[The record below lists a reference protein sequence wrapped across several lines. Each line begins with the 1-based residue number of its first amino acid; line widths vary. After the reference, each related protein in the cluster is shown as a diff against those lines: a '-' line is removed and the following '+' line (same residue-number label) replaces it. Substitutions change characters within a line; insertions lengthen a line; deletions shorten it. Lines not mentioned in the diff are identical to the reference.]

1 MAEIKLPAE
10 AQQALMEI
18 QMFQQQMQTV
28 VAQKEALNLQ
38 GMEIDKALDELIKSK
53 EDDVYKA
60 VGPILIKSTKK
71 ELEAELR
78 EKKETI
84 SLRVKSLE
92 KQETRIRDKVKEVQ
106 EKLEQMIKSASG
118 RGAAE

>member
-118 RGAAE
+118 SRAAE